1 MALQGRYIKKWQE
14 PSDSKF
20 KEVEVT
26 YPAPDIMSKEDPN
39 YEFAG
44 KTVVIQEPVMEDKET
59 VFDDVYVIIRSYAIT
74 KFESD
79 FMDTDGERLGLL
91 KNWTYNMRVS
101 IYESKEARE
110 LNPENHIFEENI
122 SILID
127 SLKGDLFE
135 QGYGLLKK
143 EKNFQ
148 ELTDV
153 I

>member
-1 MALQGRYIKKWQE
+1 MALQGNYIKKWQV
-14 PSDSKF
+14 PSESKF

-26 YPAPDIMSKEDPN
+26 YPAPDIMIKEDPN

-44 KTVVIQEPVMEDKET
+44 KTVTIQEPLMENKEK
-59 VFDDVYVIIRSYAIT
+59 VFENVYVIIRSYAIT
-74 KFESD
+74 RFESD
-79 FMDTDGERLGLL
+79 FLDTDGERLGLL

-110 LNPENHIFEENI
+110 LNPENYIFEENI

-135 QGYGLLKK
+135 QGYELLKK
-143 EKNFQ
+143 EENFQ

>member
-26 YPAPDIMSKEDPN
+26 YPSPDIMSKEDPN

-44 KTVVIQEPVMEDKET
+44 KTVVIQEPVMEDKEA

-79 FMDTDGERLGLL
+79 FIDTDGERLGLL

-143 EKNFQ
+143 EENFQ

>member
-44 KTVVIQEPVMEDKET
+44 KTVVIQEPVMEDKEA

-79 FMDTDGERLGLL
+79 FIDTDGERLGLL

-143 EKNFQ
+143 EENFQ